1 MSALGINDINQEKMS
16 IKIDKDGEGLVISIE
31 GVIDHQDPGVILDPF
46 FDSVHKSCLANNIGN
61 VKVFLQNLNF
71 LNSSGIKCLAKWV
84 LGLSQVQPDKRYKI
98 VIHQNPTITWQKT
111 SLVTLTFAAPG
122 MVSVV

>member
-1 MSALGINDINQEKMS
+1 MNITVEK
-16 IKIDKDGEGLVISIE
+16 DAEGLVISIA
-31 GVIDHQDPGVILDPF
+31 GVIDHQDPSVILDPF
-46 FDSVHKSCLANNIGN
+46 FDSVHKSCLSHQIAS
-61 VKVFLQNLNF
+61 VQVHLQNLNF

-84 LGLSQVQPDKRYKI
+84 LGLSQVPSEKRYKI
-98 VIHQNPTITWQKT
+98 IIHQNPTITWQKT